1 MREALPVIGISCCHR
16 DFGVE
21 MAQAV
26 MDRYVRAAMMYGQC
40 SAVLI
45 PAITGFFDARSVASR
60 LDGLLLTGSPSNVE
74 PRRYGQADGDGP
86 YDPDRDEVSFS
97 LIECL
102 TLMGRPVFG
111 ICRGFQEIN
120 VALGGTLRRDLGA
133 APAGSNR
140 LDHHAP
146 SGVSFAAMFDHC
158 HEVSLT
164 QGGVLSRAVGHDDL
178 TVNSVH
184 YQGVDRLAEGLSAE
198 AVAPDGVVEA
208 FSANIGGAQVLG
220 VQWHPEWQ
228 TELYPDRQAFFQL
241 MGAAM
246 RGHEI

>member
-1 MREALPVIGISCCHR
+1 MREAPPVIGISCCHR

-26 MDRYVRAAMMYGQC
+26 MDRYVRAAMTYGQC

-60 LDGLLLTGSPSNVE
+60 LDGLLLTGSPSNIE
-74 PRRYGQADGDGP
+74 PHRYGQSEGEGP
-86 YDPDRDEVSFS
+86 FDAGRDEVSFA

-102 TLMGRPVFG
+102 TLMGKPVFG

-120 VALGGTLRRDLGA
+120 VALGGTLRRDLGV
-133 APAGSNR
+133 APVGSNR

-146 SGVSFAAMFDHC
+146 ADVGFAGMFEHVHD
-158 HEVSLT
+158 VALT
-164 QGGVLSRAVGHDDL
+164 PEGVLARAVGGEAL
-178 TVNSVH
+178 IVNSVH
-184 YQGVDRLAEGLSAE
+184 YQGIDRLADGLSVE

-228 TELYPDRQAFFQL
+228 TEAYPDRQAFFHL
-241 MGAAM
+241 LGAAV

>member
-1 MREALPVIGISCCHR
+1 MSEALPVIGIGCCLR

-21 MAQAV
+21 PVQAV
-26 MDRYVRAAMMYGQC
+26 MDRYVRAAMTYGQC
-40 SAVLI
+40 SAVLV
-45 PAITGFFDARSVASR
+45 PAITGFFDARSVVSR

-74 PRRYGQADGDGP
+74 PRRYGQDEGDGP
-86 YDPDRDEVSFS
+86 FDPDRDEVSQA
-97 LIECL
+97 LIENM
-102 TLMGRPVFG
+102 TLSGKPVFG

-120 VALGGTLRRDLGA
+120 VALGGTLRRDLGT

-146 SGVSFAAMFDHC
+146 DGAGFAEMFAHC
-158 HEVSLT
+158 HGVTLT
-164 QGGVLSRAVGHDDL
+164 PGGVLARAVNADAL

-184 YQGVDRLAEGLSAE
+184 YQGVDRLGEGLTPE

-228 TELYPDRQAFFQL
+228 PEHHPDRQAFFQL
-241 MGAAM
+241 MGAAL